1 MEKLKARNHSLSQLA
16 IALRKASIKQ
26 IRHVCIRTAV
36 ALHCLDDLS
45 SLATQLIIYCLH
57 HQYI

>member
-1 MEKLKARNHSLSQLA
+1 MDRHHSLSQLA
-16 IALRKASIKQ
+16 IALRKVSIKQ

-45 SLATQLIIYCLH
+45 SLATKLIIYCLH